1 MVMRR
6 AAAVRI
12 SFGMGALAVM
22 LGIVAGLF
30 GSTARVS
37 AFEPAFVMYGSVT
50 AENGVLPSRVVATIG
65 ETTCGSTA
73 VSKMDDGK
81 GFYALAVVS
90 ADAKVGCG
98 VLGSLVRVSVLRGD
112 IGPGSP
118 VLYAVFQPGVVSR
131 QNFSAV
137 PLAGAFVGALPDEAG
152 EALLWWTGNSAT
164 PIAEAL
170 ATIGRDVASVGFW
183 DGSRQLYRQYVP
195 GAPAAVQ
202 TYTQVDMD
210 DVVILRLR

>member
-1 MVMRR
+1 M
-6 AAAVRI
+6 
-12 SFGMGALAVM
+12 AVM

-37 AFEPAFVMYGSVT
+37 AFESAFVMYGSVT

-65 ETTCGSTA
+65 ETTCGSAA
-73 VSKMDDGK
+73 VSKLDDGK
-81 GFYALAVVS
+81 GFYALTVVS

-98 VLGSLVRVSVLRGD
+98 VFGALVRMSVLRGD

-137 PLAGAFVGALPDEAG
+137 ALTGAFVGALPDEAG
-152 EALLWWTGNSAT
+152 EVLLWWTGNSAT

-170 ATIGRDVASVGFW
+170 ATLGREVESVGFW
-183 DGSRQLYRQYVP
+183 DGSRQVYRQYVP

-210 DVVILRLR
+210 DVVVVRLR

>member
-1 MVMRR
+1 
-6 AAAVRI
+6 
-12 SFGMGALAVM
+12 MGALAVM

-37 AFEPAFVMYGSVT
+37 AFEPAFEPAFVMYGSVT

-170 ATIGRDVASVGFW
+170 ATIGREVASVGFW